1 MAATSLPA
9 SGSEEQNAASLT
21 SPGPPNICGSHS
33 PICSL
38 VPLDDSATAASEL
51 PVSDRAMP
59 ASPQNS
65 SSKAIGMPRPVGPS
79 HCSPKNSSE
88 YRPILAASSRIGH
101 GVSSRSSHSA
111 AAGLMTFAAKPC
123 TQSCISR
130 RPGPGSRLNA
140 GVSGALLM
148 LLLRGPVATPMLPM
162 SSFGSTASR
171 AVPDPGASAL
181 VVAVEELI
189 HLGVV

>member
-51 PVSDRAMP
+51 PTSDRAMP

-65 SSKAIGMPRPVGPS
+65 SSNAIGMPRPVGPS
-79 HCSPKNSSE
+79 HCSLKNSSE
-88 YRPILAASSRIGH
+88 YSPILAASSMIGH

-111 AAGLMTFAAKPC
+111 AAGLITFAANPW
-123 TQSCISR
+123 TQSRISR
-130 RPGPGSRLNA
+130 RPGPGSRLN
-140 GVSGALLM
+140 GTSVLGTLLM
-148 LLLRGPVATPMLPM
+148 VLLRGPVAPYVT
-162 SSFGSTASR
+162 
-171 AVPDPGASAL
+171 D
-181 VVAVEELI
+181 E
-189 HLGVV
+189 

>member
-9 SGSEEQNAASLT
+9 SGSEEQNAATLT

-38 VPLDDSATAASEL
+38 VLLDDSATAASEL
-51 PVSDRAMP
+51 PVRDRAMP

-65 SSKAIGMPRPVGPS
+65 SSNAIGMPRPVGPS

-111 AAGLMTFAAKPC
+111 AAGRITDSANPC
-123 TQSCISR
+123 SQSRVSTR
-130 RPGPGSRLNA
+130 SLPSSSENPGLTAP
-140 GVSGALLM
+140 
-148 LLLRGPVATPMLPM
+148 PMLPKGNM
-162 SSFGSTASR
+162 MVPVAGASGAGGAR
-171 AVPDPGASAL
+171 DFLPNDPGLPATAPG
-181 VVAVEELI
+181 I
-189 HLGVV
+189 

>member
-9 SGSEEQNAASLT
+9 SGSEAQNAASLM

-38 VPLDDSATAASEL
+38 VPLDDRATAASEL
-51 PVSDRAMP
+51 PTMDRPIP

-65 SSKAIGMPRPVGPS
+65 SSNATGMPRPVGPS

-88 YRPILAASSRIGH
+88 YRPILAASSRIGQ

-111 AAGLMTFAAKPC
+111 AAGLMTSLANSC
-123 TQSCISR
+123 TQSLVCRTSSDNER
-130 RPGPGSRLNA
+130 ENPLTGSL
-140 GVSGALLM
+140 GLLI
-148 LLLRGPVATPMLPM
+148 LLLAAQPKLLDGN
-162 SSFGSTASR
+162 
-171 AVPDPGASAL
+171 
-181 VVAVEELI
+181 
-189 HLGVV
+189 

>member
-51 PVSDRAMP
+51 PTRDRAMP

-79 HCSPKNSSE
+79 HCSLKNSSE

-101 GVSSRSSHSA
+101 GPDNVCGEAVHPVLHLA
-111 AAGLMTFAAKPC
+111 QA
-123 TQSCISR
+123 
-130 RPGPGSRLNA
+130 GPGVQAERGSVGGTA
-140 GVSGALLM
+140 HGAPQ
-148 LLLRGPVATPMLPM
+148 GPVAPLCY
-162 SSFGSTASR
+162 R
-171 AVPDPGASAL
+171 
-181 VVAVEELI
+181 
-189 HLGVV
+189 